1 MGNPKLNVQGQPS
14 PAMDKKHLK
23 KARNLE
29 RTATDTVQTEQKRS
43 MAIQSAHD

>member
-1 MGNPKLNVQGQPS
+1 MGNPKVNVQGPPS

-29 RTATDTVQTEQKRS
+29 RPATDTNRTKKGPWR
-43 MAIQSAHD
+43 